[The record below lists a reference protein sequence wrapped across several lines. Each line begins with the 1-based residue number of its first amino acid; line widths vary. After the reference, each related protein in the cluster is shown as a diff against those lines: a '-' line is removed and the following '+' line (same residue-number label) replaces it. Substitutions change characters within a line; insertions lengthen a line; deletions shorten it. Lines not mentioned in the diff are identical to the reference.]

1 MGIKMRYQ
9 TFFFVCLIVLGFFAS
24 NFSALRAS
32 SIQGNVEERLQRL
45 EAIEE
50 IQQLHTHYVNIYS
63 GFEKGD
69 VGSLFAKDGVCA
81 AFPGE
86 PIKGR
91 EAIAKLYARVTH
103 ADGTQEG
110 LDNSKNG
117 VFAVHPMITVE
128 GEKAK
133 ATWMFL
139 NLVSHPTTNQ
149 MLFFVQGIYD
159 AEYVKEDGKWK
170 FSYLKWTARIVP
182 EGLRP
187 GGTPSGVGPQ

>member
-1 MGIKMRYQ
+1 MRSRVRSVLLFLSSFIILSLFGPNLFAQ
-9 TFFFVCLIVLGFFAS
+9 TAGS
-24 NFSALRAS
+24 K
-32 SIQGNVEERLQRL
+32 QGSLEERIQRL

-50 IQQLHTHYVNIYS
+50 IQQLHMHYVNIYS

-103 ADGTQEG
+103 ADGTKG
-110 LDNSKNG
+110 GVDNSKNG

-149 MLFFVQGIYD
+149 MLFFVQGVYD
-159 AEYVKEDGKWK
+159 AEYVKEDGEWK
-170 FSYLKWTARIVP
+170 FSFLKWTARIVP
-182 EGLRP
+182 EGLQP
-187 GGTPSGVGPQ
+187 GETAKQ

>member
-1 MGIKMRYQ
+1 MSTGTRSL
-9 TFFFVCLIVLGFFAS
+9 TFLFASFMVAGFFS
-24 NFSALRAS
+24 SSLSAQKTDS
-32 SIQGNVEERLQRL
+32 KQGNLEQRIQRL

-50 IQQLHTHYVNIYS
+50 IQQLHMHYVNIYS

-91 EAIAKLYARVTH
+91 EAISKLYTSVTH
-103 ADGTQEG
+103 ADGSKGGIDQ
-110 LDNSKNG
+110 SKNG
-117 VFAVHPMITVE
+117 IFAVHPMITVE

-139 NLVSHPTTNQ
+139 NLVSYPVTNQ
-149 MLFFVQGIYD
+149 MLFFVQGVYD
-159 AEYVKEDGKWK
+159 AEYAKEDGEWK
-170 FSYLKWTARIVP
+170 FSYLKWTARIAP
-182 EGLRP
+182 EALQP
-187 GGTPSGVGPQ
+187 GKLQNKE

>member
-1 MGIKMRYQ
+1 MGIKIRYL
-9 TFFFVCLIVLGFFAS
+9 TIFFACLVIVGFFTSDFSVLGAGS
-24 NFSALRAS
+24 KQNSL
-32 SIQGNVEERLQRL
+32 EERVQRL

-50 IQQLHTHYVNIYS
+50 IKQLHMHYVNCYS
-63 GFEKGD
+63 GFDEGD
-69 VGSLFAKDGVCA
+69 IASLFAEDAVCA

-91 EAIAKLYARVTH
+91 EAIAELYGRA
-103 ADGTQEG
+103 EG
-110 LDNSKNG
+110 GIDHSKNG
-117 VFAVHPMITVE
+117 IFAVHPMITFE
-128 GEKAK
+128 GETAK
-133 ATWMFL
+133 ARWIFF

-170 FSYLKWTARIVP
+170 FSYLKWTERIVP

-187 GGTPSGVGPQ
+187 GGAS